1 MRRVETN
8 GIIQLAFSRDI
19 HFNFDPIWLQAGEET
34 SAGRHARRLED
45 EGFTEEEKDFL
56 LQHIQVDFYERDAE
70 DLTEVSDIVSVK
82 LNSLTERLIEI
93 ELKHSIPAAVSK
105 DPRSKDRVSVKFDER
120 VFYDLF
126 SYFEINDGEPII
138 VELPRQ
144 VDKE

>member
-1 MRRVETN
+1 M
-8 GIIQLAFSRDI
+8 
-19 HFNFDPIWLQAGEET
+19 
-34 SAGRHARRLED
+34 
-45 EGFTEEEKDFL
+45 
-56 LQHIQVDFYERDAE
+56 
-70 DLTEVSDIVSVK
+70 SDIVSVK
-82 LNSLTERLIEI
+82 LKSLTERLIEI